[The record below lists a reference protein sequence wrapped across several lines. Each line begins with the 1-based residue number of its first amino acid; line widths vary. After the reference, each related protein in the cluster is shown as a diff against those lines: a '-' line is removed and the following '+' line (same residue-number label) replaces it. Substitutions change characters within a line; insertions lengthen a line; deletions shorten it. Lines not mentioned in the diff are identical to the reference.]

1 MKRYLLLCLSL
12 IFFYPSTLH
21 ATRIALVAKVQVIPD
36 EDWIEVKLTVEN
48 QGDEDTL
55 VISPQLKLGQ
65 EEVMLD
71 HIPKLE
77 PNHSHQWT
85 HRFEVRRLGFQLRG
99 SYPLILKTH
108 YHDVNYYPFS
118 MLEVLL
124 LHYKVEPSDPPI
136 KGSLGVESV
145 SHTGKATVNLINL
158 SQHDL
163 SGTVELFLPSE
174 LISRTP
180 KTPFQLAKAQD
191 METTFQLENAWALQG
206 SSYRI
211 YAIAQWVHSDTHYTL
226 ALPQL
231 ITVTGYKSTGSVFPR
246 IIGGVIFL
254 IILFMATLYVEI
266 KKVSQENEPA

>member
-21 ATRIALVAKVQVIPD
+21 ATRIALVATVQVIPG
-36 EDWIEVKLTVEN
+36 EAWMEIKVTVEN
-48 QGDEDTL
+48 RGDEDAL
-55 VISPQLKLGQ
+55 VVSPQLKLGQ

-77 PNHSHQWT
+77 PKQSHQWT
-85 HRFEVRRLGFQLRG
+85 HQFEVRRLGFQLRG
-99 SYPLILKTH
+99 SYPLLLKTH
-108 YHDVNYYPFS
+108 YHDINFYPFS
-118 MLEVLL
+118 MPEVLL
-124 LHYKVEPSDPPI
+124 LHYQIEPSDPPI

-145 SHTGKATVNLINL
+145 SHTGKAMVNLSNL

-180 KTPFQLAKAQD
+180 KTLFRLAKTQD
-191 METTFQLENAWALQG
+191 MNTTFQLENEWALKG
-206 SSYRI
+206 SSYRV
-211 YAIAQWVHSDTHYTL
+211 YAIAQWVHSNTHYTL

-231 ITVTGYKSTGSVFPR
+231 ITVKGYKSTGSVLPR
-246 IIGGVIFL
+246 IVGGVLFL

-266 KKVSQENEPA
+266 KKASQENEPA